1 MNQKL
6 FLTWRSLGL
15 AIACTVIFLTGCSPE
30 YNWREMDAADGLARA
45 AFPARMQSETR
56 PLTLADTEL
65 TFTLSV
71 ATVKNAMFAVGGAPF
86 PPNVRSDL
94 AERKAIGEAL
104 AHAAYAN
111 LGATAPATIP
121 LDGTPFE
128 VRGGEGR
135 GDTWL
140 MMRIWVTNNAV
151 IEAMALGTD
160 QSLPRDRAQ
169 EFVEQAQPLRR

>member
-6 FLTWRSLGL
+6 FRSWRGFGL
-15 AIACTVIFLTGCSPE
+15 ALACSVLFLAGCSPE

-86 PPNVRSDL
+86 PADVRSDT
-94 AERKAIGEAL
+94 AERRAIGEAL

-111 LGATAPATIP
+111 LGATAPANIP

-128 VRGGEGR
+128 VRGGGER

-151 IEAMALGTD
+151 VEAMALGTD
-160 QSLPRDRAQ
+160 KSLPKEQAQ
-169 EFVEQAQPLRR
+169 EFVDQVQPLRR